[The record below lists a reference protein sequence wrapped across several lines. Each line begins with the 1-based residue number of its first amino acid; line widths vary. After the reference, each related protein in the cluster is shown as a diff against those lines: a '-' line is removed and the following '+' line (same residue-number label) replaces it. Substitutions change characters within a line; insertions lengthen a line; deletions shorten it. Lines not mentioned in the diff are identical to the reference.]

1 MPKTKPEKKERAPY
15 DIARAQTTKHA
26 NMAKGHVRKLQQIV
40 VEIRDIANDEDKT
53 LYTSKATRI
62 NKELKELESKLD
74 AALAIKARAT
84 VEFLEG
90 INAES
95 ACGIASLGTELAI
108 FSKLVM
114 PPPKAKAKAK
124 GQAKGQAKSKPS
136 PTLGMS

>member
-1 MPKTKPEKKERAPY
+1 
-15 DIARAQTTKHA
+15 
-26 NMAKGHVRKLQQIV
+26 MAKGHVRKLQQIV

-53 LYTSKATRI
+53 LYTSQATRI

-95 ACGIASLGTELAI
+95 ACGIASLGIELAI
-108 FSKLVM
+108 FSTLVM